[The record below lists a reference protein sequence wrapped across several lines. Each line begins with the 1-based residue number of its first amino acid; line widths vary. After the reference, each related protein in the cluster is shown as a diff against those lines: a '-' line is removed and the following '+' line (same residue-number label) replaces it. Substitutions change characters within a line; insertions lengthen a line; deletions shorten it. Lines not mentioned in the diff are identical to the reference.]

1 MEGVVMEIKV
11 CGPGCANCTKA
22 ENIVKEAVAAAGIDA
37 KIYKITDFA
46 EMAKLGVLST
56 PAIVINGKIK
66 CVGKV
71 PSKKEVME
79 WIK

>member
-1 MEGVVMEIKV
+1 MEIKV

-22 ENIVKEAVAAAGIDA
+22 ENIVKEAVADSGIDA
-37 KIYKITDFA
+37 QILKISDFA

-56 PAIVINGKIK
+56 PAVLVNGQIK

-71 PSKKEVME
+71 PTKNEVIE
-79 WIK
+79 WLK

>member
-1 MEGVVMEIKV
+1 MEIKV

-22 ENIVKEAVAAAGIDA
+22 ENVVKEAVAETGIEA
-37 KIYKITDFA
+37 EINKITDFA

-56 PAIVINGKIK
+56 PAIVIDGRIM

-71 PSKKEVME
+71 PSKNEVIQ
-79 WIK
+79 WLK

>member
-1 MEGVVMEIKV
+1 MEIKV

-22 ENIVKEAVAAAGIDA
+22 ENIVKEAIATAGIDA
-37 KIYKITDFA
+37 QVYKITDFA

-56 PAIVINGKIK
+56 PAIVIDGHVK

-71 PSKKEVME
+71 PSKSEVME
-79 WIK
+79 WLK

>member
-1 MEGVVMEIKV
+1 MEIKV

-22 ENIVKEAVAAAGIDA
+22 EAIVKEAVADSGIDA
-37 KIYKITDFA
+37 QILKISDFA

-56 PAIVINGKIK
+56 PAVLVNGQIK

-71 PSKKEVME
+71 PTKDQVLE
-79 WIK
+79 WLK

>member
-1 MEGVVMEIKV
+1 MEIKV
-11 CGPGCANCTKA
+11 CGPGCANCTRA
-22 ENIVKEAVAAAGIDA
+22 ENIVREAVGEAEVDA
-37 KIYKITDFA
+37 EILKISDFA

-56 PAIVINGKIK
+56 PAIVIDGQIK

-71 PSKKEVME
+71 PAKKEVLE

>member
-1 MEGVVMEIKV
+1 MEIKV

-22 ENIVKEAVAAAGIDA
+22 EAIVKEAVADSGIDA
-37 KIYKITDFA
+37 QILKISDFA

-56 PAIVINGKIK
+56 PAIIVNGKIM

-71 PSKKEVME
+71 PTKNEVLE
-79 WIK
+79 WLK

>member
-1 MEGVVMEIKV
+1 MEIKV

-22 ENIVKEAVAAAGIDA
+22 ENIVKKALANAGIDA
-37 KIYKITDFA
+37 EVYKITDFT

-56 PAIVINGKIK
+56 PAIVINGEIK
-66 CVGKV
+66 CVGRV
-71 PSKKEVME
+71 PSRDDVLE

>member
-1 MEGVVMEIKV
+1 MEIKV

-22 ENIVKEAVAAAGIDA
+22 ENIVKEVVTGAGIDA
-37 KIYKITDFA
+37 EIIKITDFA

-56 PAIVINGKIK
+56 PAIVINGRIK

-71 PSKKEVME
+71 PTRKEVME

>member
-1 MEGVVMEIKV
+1 MEIKV

-22 ENIVKEAVAAAGIDA
+22 ENVVKEAVAEAGVDA
-37 KIYKITDFA
+37 EIYKITDFA

-56 PAIVINGKIK
+56 PAVIVNGKIM

-71 PSKKEVME
+71 PSKNEVIQ
-79 WIK
+79 WLK

>member
-1 MEGVVMEIKV
+1 MEIKV

-22 ENIVKEAVAAAGIDA
+22 ENIVREAVAEAGIEA
-37 KIYKITDFA
+37 QVYKITDFA

-56 PAIVINGKIK
+56 PAVIVDGEIK

-71 PSKKEVME
+71 PSKNEVLT
-79 WIK
+79 WIR

>member
-1 MEGVVMEIKV
+1 MEIKV

-22 ENIVKEAVAAAGIDA
+22 EAIVKEAVADSGIDA
-37 KIYKITDFA
+37 QILKISDFA

-56 PAIVINGKIK
+56 PAVLVNDQIK

-71 PSKKEVME
+71 PTKDEVIE
-79 WIK
+79 WLK

>member
-1 MEGVVMEIKV
+1 MEIKV

-22 ENIVKEAVAAAGIDA
+22 ESIVKEAVADAGTDA
-37 KIYKITDFA
+37 DIIKVTDFA

-56 PAIVINGKIK
+56 PAIIINGKIM
-66 CVGKV
+66 CVGKI
-71 PSKKEVME
+71 PSKSEVLA

>member
-1 MEGVVMEIKV
+1 MEIKI

-22 ENIVKEAVAAAGIDA
+22 ENIVKEAVAEAGIDA
-37 KIYKITDFA
+37 EIHKITDFA

-56 PAIVINGKIK
+56 PAIIVNGKIM

-71 PSKKEVME
+71 PSKKEVIQ
-79 WIK
+79 WLK

>member
-1 MEGVVMEIKV
+1 MEIKV

-22 ENIVKEAVAAAGIDA
+22 ESIVKEAVADAGIDA
-37 KIYKITDFA
+37 RVLKISDFA

-56 PAIVINGKIK
+56 PAVIVNGQIK

-71 PSKKEVME
+71 PTKNEVLE
-79 WIK
+79 WLI